1 MPQLIEVTIDSI
13 QAVVNKRQY
22 YVVVLKEQ
30 SRDRYLHIWTGPCEG
45 ALIETYRKGNQ
56 HGRPLAFDLMK
67 TLVDIGGLHIDHIAI
82 TDVKGQLFF
91 GTISVNRDDTG
102 SEPIEIDCRPSD
114 AINLAIRLEVPIF
127 ASFDVMDK
135 AGKPSREVISSK
147 LPKKLK
153 QRSVLVSVLVW
164 ALLGGVLSWEPGG
177 ANHLSQLILYV
188 PVGALLGTLQ
198 GLVDSVVVRA
208 ISTAILLS
216 VVWGA
221 RFGWIGA
228 IAGAVLGGLVEAVIR
243 RLGKVVFSATRH
255 DTDATAGES
264 S

>member
-1 MPQLIEVTIDSI
+1 MPQLIEVIIDSI
-13 QAVVNKRQY
+13 QVVVNKRQY

-45 ALIETYRKGNQ
+45 ALIETHRKEIQ
-56 HGRPLAFDLMK
+56 HGRPLTFDIMK

-82 TDVKGQLFF
+82 TDVKDHLFF
-91 GTISVNRDDTG
+91 GTISANRGDTE
-102 SEPIEIDCRPSD
+102 SESIEIDCRPSD
-114 AINLAIRLEVPIF
+114 AINLAIRLGVPIF
-127 ASFDVMDK
+127 VSLDVMDK
-135 AGKPSREVISSK
+135 AGKPSREVMGGK

-153 QRSVLVSVLVW
+153 QRGLLVSVLVW
-164 ALLGGVLSWEPGG
+164 TLLGVVLSWEPGG
-177 ANHLSQLILYV
+177 TNHLSQLILYV

-198 GLVDSVVVRA
+198 GLVDSSVVRA

-221 RFGWIGA
+221 RFGWMGA
-228 IAGAVLGGLVEAVIR
+228 IAGAVLGGLVEAVTR
-243 RLGKVVFSATRH
+243 RLGKMVFSATHH